1 MSALRAE
8 FQTSYL
14 LRYTLLGG
22 AFLFMSLWFLYD
34 GVIGYPSKL
43 PIAKAYDELLSMEP
57 AKRVTEWEKIA
68 QEKGWPKEAPKKR
81 AEQIEGD
88 ILGQYVFSAI
98 CGLIAIPAIVF
109 LLRSRGS
116 WVEETGD
123 GLTTS
128 WGQTVA
134 FRKVTKLDKKKWAD
148 KGIAKAYYT
157 EGSAQRVFVF
167 DDFKF
172 AREPLGAM
180 LRKLERVLSREQIV
194 GGPTEEEMDAQR
206 AAEQDDADESENDA
220 PSATEDTNKQ

>member
-1 MSALRAE
+1 MSALRAD

-14 LRYTLLGG
+14 LRYALLGG

-43 PIAKAYDELLSMEP
+43 PIAKAYDELLTLEP
-57 AKRVTEWEKIA
+57 AKRVTEWERIS

-109 LLRSRGS
+109 LLRCRGS
-116 WVEETGD
+116 WIEETNE
-123 GLTTS
+123 GLRTS

-134 FRKVTKLDKKKWAD
+134 FRNVTKLDKKKWAD

-157 EGSAQRVFVF
+157 EGNAQRVFKF

-172 AREPLGAM
+172 AREPLGEM
-180 LRKLERVLSREQIV
+180 LRKLEATLPRERIV
-194 GGPTEEEMDAQR
+194 GGPTEAESDAQR
-206 AAEQDDADESENDA
+206 AAEENDADEIDTGAISVAEDA
-220 PSATEDTNKQ
+220 NKP